1 MKHGHNE
8 CYAIIPAAGKSERMG
23 QSKLMLPWPTPVQP
37 DGLLI
42 DSVLRAWTSSCVTRI
57 VVVVRSDDKQLA
69 VACRRWPVT
78 LLQPAT
84 PPIDMKASVQLAV
97 SFLNDVYQ
105 PDATSRCFVAPA
117 DLPALTHE
125 IIDRLAATSF
135 DSERIVV
142 PSFGSRQ
149 GHPALLPWAMMSEVL
164 TLLDDQGIDQI
175 VKRHDKTIVSF
186 PATDLVD
193 DVDTPEEYESA
204 LKAASRS
211 Q

>member
-1 MKHGHNE
+1 MSHQ

-23 QSKLMLPWPTPVQP
+23 RSKLMLPWPTPAQP

-57 VVVVRSDDKQLA
+57 VVVVRADDEPLA
-69 VACRRWPVT
+69 AACRRWPVT
-78 LLQPAT
+78 LLQPEK

-105 PDATSRCFVAPA
+105 PGATSRCFVAPA

-125 IIDRLAATSF
+125 IIDCLAATPF

-149 GHPALLPWAMMSEVL
+149 GHPALLPWTMMSEVL
-164 TLLDDQGIDQI
+164 TLADDQGIDQI
-175 VKRHDKTIVSF
+175 VKRHDKTTISF
-186 PATDLVD
+186 PAANLVD
-193 DVDTPEEYESA
+193 DIDTPDEYEAA
-204 LKAASRS
+204 LKAANRN